1 VCIEKICRKRKIKM
15 RVTEY
20 ISSLT
25 FNGFA
30 GFGWI
35 LWLLEVTLLVMFMV
49 MSWLASIA
57 LTWMTKCIY
66 TSKL

>member
-1 VCIEKICRKRKIKM
+1 M